1 LLGPSGNCALYTANL
16 LRQVYSASGEYFDEQ
31 FFCYA
36 EDTDLA
42 WRAVLLG
49 YQAAYA
55 ADARVYHKV
64 SIASGGPGSDFVLY
78 HGIRNSL

>member
-1 LLGPSGNCALYTANL
+1 MLGPSGNCALYTANL